1 MTLVEFGNAIRY
13 IREEILL
20 MTQKELAKELNY
32 TQSLLS
38 RVEKGKGAK
47 VDFVLEIVSFFQK
60 KGVKS
65 HMIFHEP
72 FNIENLTSD
81 KKQQMMNE
89 IDTLVNLIKDL

>member
-1 MTLVEFGNAIRY
+1 MTLVEFGNVIRY

-20 MTQKELAKELNY
+20 MTQKELASELNSNQ
-32 TQSLLS
+32 TIIS
-38 RVEKGKGAK
+38 RLEKGKGAT
-47 VDFVLEIVSFFQK
+47 VPFVSFFQK

-72 FNIENLTSD
+72 FNFTYLTSD
-81 KKQQMMNE
+81 KKQQMMRE